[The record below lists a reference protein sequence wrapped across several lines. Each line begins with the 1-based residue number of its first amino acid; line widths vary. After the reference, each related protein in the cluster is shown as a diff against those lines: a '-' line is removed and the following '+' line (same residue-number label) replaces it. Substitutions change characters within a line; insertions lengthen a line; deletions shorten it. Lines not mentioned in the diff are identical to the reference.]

1 MERRQILIAGGTTLA
16 LLPAARKL
24 FGVSHALA
32 DELPVRDDE
41 RILGQPEAP
50 ITIIEYSSLTCPHCA
65 SFHKDTL
72 PTIKKNWIEPGKA
85 RLVYRD
91 FPLDGLALRAAAL
104 AQCVEGE
111 AYFGFLEAL
120 FRGQSRWARAKDP
133 TAALAQVAR
142 LAGIDQQTFDGCI
155 ANKDAM
161 DRILKQKVDGT
172 RAFNIESTPTF
183 IINGRKV
190 TGARKVQQFEEIL
203 AEAE

>member
-1 MERRQILIAGGTTLA
+1 MERRQILIVGGTTLA
-16 LLPAARKL
+16 LLPAARGL
-24 FGVSHALA
+24 LVPRALA
-32 DELPVRDDE
+32 DEPPVRDDE
-41 RILGQPEAP
+41 RILGQVEAP

-72 PTIKKNWIEPGKA
+72 PAIKKNWIDPGKA

-111 AYFGFLEAL
+111 AYFGFLDAL
-120 FRGQSRWARAKDP
+120 FRGQSRWARASDP

-142 LAGIDQQTFDGCI
+142 LAGIDQKTFDGCI
-155 ANKDAM
+155 SDKEEM
-161 DRILKQKVDGT
+161 DRILKMKVEGT
-172 RAFNIESTPTF
+172 QAYNIESTPTF

-190 TGARKVQQFEEIL
+190 TGARKLQQFEEIL